1 MAVYLYE
8 STAADFTANGLGA
21 VLTQSGTVTEKA
33 GGAYEVELICPVDE
47 GQKWMRLQTG
57 RILKAPVPER
67 TTPALDIPCA
77 TAGGTQALCRASAA
91 AEIRAAAAAT
101 AQVLE
106 RVAAGQDVV
115 RIAESGDWAEVI
127 GPKGTHGWCRKA
139 SLTYQGD
146 MQTSGEMTAASEA
159 FSLTSRKGSGGAWS
173 EAKWSVALTLPSP
186 IPAAA
191 TISGATLTVN
201 VSASPM
207 SGRTV
212 YVNGVGVPT
221 GRGAHD
227 VSVTMQ
233 PGARKLDVA
242 LAFKGRG
249 ENTVSSMT
257 LTLALRVT
265 YALTQT
271 WREAVPPRAVK
282 EQLFR
287 IYSVEQSE
295 DGTQVRVRGKHISY
309 DLLYNLVLNYATAQP
324 TAAGTVFREI
334 LAHRQDKTL
343 PFRMYSDVT
352 ETIPAADYGMKN
364 PMAALLDE
372 GTGAVRLARCMF
384 LRDNFDLYAV
394 KPVAADRGVT
404 IRHGKNLTG
413 AELSADDSQVYTHIV
428 PVGEDKEGK
437 PLLTEQVTFVSQ
449 HASYAYPRIKL
460 LQVSG
465 AKVGSKAADGSEM
478 DEAAVRAKLAE
489 AALAELAAGV
499 DQPQVTLKV
508 SFLDLGGTEE
518 YAAYAGLQRVHL
530 YDTVRVV
537 HSPRNIDTRAMVVGY
552 AWNLGT
558 AMYDEIE
565 LGDPFSEQLETI
577 SGSQVSLGSITGNRL
592 SVGCVGAG
600 QMQDLAVTT
609 AKIMNAAI
617 TAAKIG
623 NAAITRA
630 HIQDAAIGT
639 AQIAD
644 ASITNAKIGDAE
656 IDVAKIKAFE
666 AEVAKIASAEIGK
679 ADIDAAQIKD
689 LSALVA
695 KIVTA
700 NIGTMAVDWAKITKL
715 TAAMAEIAQAE
726 IENATIDAAQI
737 GNLEAKVAEIAKA
750 VLGDATI
757 DAAQIE
763 DLAAEVARIIVADIG
778 SMEVDWAGITALTAA
793 TAEIVKAQ
801 IGTADIDWAH
811 IKDLAAGT
819 AIITKGEAGELYIA
833 RLAVTEANMVSLT
846 LGELLLKGADGG
858 FYAISVDENGEIVTT
873 RKRVANDD
881 VGDASINGGEKL
893 IEGSVTAAV
902 LNAQDIFADSA
913 IIRELIAAN
922 LDVDTL
928 FAREATIT
936 KLNAMDITGNEY
948 LKALVEDGDRK
959 NSGSLT
965 VLADQLA
972 SQVKRVQEMQD
983 ALTGKADGAALT
995 ELATRIT
1002 QTAEAIRA
1010 EVVRGDNLA
1019 AGLDEA
1025 NKALA
1030 SYKMSFQL
1038 DADGVTIAASNSK
1051 IDLHLANDRLD
1062 FRQNGQVVAYVSNE
1076 RLYIGSAEVTDS
1088 LVVGRYEFKR
1098 MRDGSLGVLYRVP
1111 DESAPTDASAKLGEA
1126 KLGKLA
1132 LGK

>member
-21 VLTQSGTVTEKA
+21 VMMQSGTVTEKA

-77 TAGGTQALCRASAA
+77 TVGGTQALCRASAA

-242 LAFKGRG
+242 LSFKGRG

-257 LTLALRVT
+257 LTLSLRVT

-309 DLLYNLVLNYATAQP
+309 DLLYNLVLDYATAQP

-352 ETIPAADYGMKN
+352 ETIPAGDYGMKN

-565 LGDPFSEQLETI
+565 LGDPFGEQLETI

-600 QMQDLAVTT
+600 QLQDMAVTT

-700 NIGTMAVDWAKITKL
+700 NIGTMDVDWAKITKL
-715 TAAMAEIAQAE
+715 TAAMVEIAQAE
-726 IENATIDAAQI
+726 IANATIDAAQI
-737 GNLEAKVAEIAKA
+737 GHLEAK
-750 VLGDATI
+750 
-757 DAAQIE
+757 
-763 DLAAEVARIIVADIG
+763 VARIIVADIG
-778 SMEVDWAGITALTAA
+778 RMEVDWAGITALTAA
-793 TAEIVKAQ
+793 TAEVVKAQ
-801 IGTADIDWAH
+801 IDAADIDWAH

-881 VGDASINGGEKL
+881 VTDASINGGEKL

-928 FAREATIT
+928 FAREATI
-936 KLNAMDITGNEY
+936 KQLNAMDITGNEY

-1051 IDLHLANDRLD
+1051 IDLHLANDRLE
-1062 FRQNGQVVAYVSNE
+1062 FRQNGQVVAYVSDE

-1111 DESAPTDASAKLGEA
+1111 DESAPTDTSAKLGEA